1 MKTLIHTFLLT
12 VVLASIPNLSWAADG
27 AGLFKS
33 RCNTCHMIDK
43 NSTGPKLQG
52 VKQKWTDAGEGELLY
67 KWVQNSTELIS
78 SGKSAMA
85 QEIAGFSPTAM
96 PAQALSNEEI
106 DAVFSYIDSYVP
118 PVETKSVVTD
128 TTKVSAP
135 QLATDYKGN
144 LAIFNWLLVLT
155 LILILAIIVLAGTLM
170 TLMKSDYFKNKLKTL
185 QNNSNLFILIISTG
199 VLMMS
204 SNSYALQFV
213 GPGEGEKNGP
223 WLLVETTD
231 LLAMLIID
239 IILLVV
245 VLYLRHLF
253 YQMLAIVKPPSKQEE
268 VVPVVSSFEK
278 VNRVLTAAVPIE
290 EEHKILMEHEYDGI
304 QELDNNL
311 PPWWVWGF
319 YATIVFSFIY
329 LFNYHIFGVSDLQI
343 KAYDKEMKV
352 AEKEVQTYLEK
363 MAMNVD
369 ENSVTVLT
377 EERDL
382 AAGAGIYAAN
392 CVACHKSKGEG
403 EIGPNLTDQHW
414 IYGYD
419 IKDVFKTIKYGTANG
434 MPEHSSKFNPVQ
446 IQQVA
451 SHVLSLP
458 ETNGK
463 AAQGDIIEK

>member
-1 MKTLIHTFLLT
+1 MKTLIHTLLLT
-12 VVLASIPNLSWAADG
+12 VVLTSIQNLSWAADG

-52 VKQKWTDAGEGELLY
+52 AKQKWTDAGEGALLY

-85 QEIAGFSPTAM
+85 KEIAGFSPTAM

-118 PVETKSVVTD
+118 PVEATSVVVD
-128 TTKVSAP
+128 TTVVSDP
-135 QLATDYKGN
+135 KLATDYKGN
-144 LAIFNWLLVLT
+144 LSIFNWLLVLT

-185 QNNSNLFILIISTG
+185 QNNSNLLILIITTG
-199 VLMMS
+199 AFMMS
-204 SNSYALQFV
+204 SNAYALQFV

-231 LLAMLIID
+231 LLAILVID

-253 YQMLAIVKPPSKQEE
+253 YQMLAMVKPKKEE
-268 VVPVVSSFEK
+268 VEAPVISSFKK
-278 VNRVLTAAVPIE
+278 VNQVLTDAVPIE

-352 AEKEVQTYLEK
+352 AEKEVQAYLEK

-369 ENSVTVLT
+369 ENSVTALT
-377 EERDL
+377 GGADL
-382 AAGAGIYAAN
+382 AAGAGIFAAN
-392 CVACHKSKGEG
+392 CVACHKAKGEG
-403 EIGPNLTDQHW
+403 EIGPNLTDKSW

-419 IKDVFKTIKYGTANG
+419 IKDVFKTVKYGTANG

-451 SHVLSLP
+451 SYVLSLP
-458 ETNGK
+458 ETAGK